1 MAVSAAL
8 IRFNTRHVNVGGLGV
23 MSRYLLSLSLF
34 VVGLLNTI
42 PASAQEDSA
51 SELYGYGV
59 HAYHSKMFGEAFD
72 LLSQSIQHSDKDPRA
87 FYFRGLAQHNLGRVD
102 EAKGDFVTAA
112 ELEAMGTNRKYN
124 ISVALERVQGQVRLD
139 IEKARRNA
147 RIKLKSAKRQRDKI
161 KYDKFKAAEGA
172 ALLDPNR
179 PATAPDLSNEADDPT
194 SPFADK
200 GDDAANTDVAGAD
213 APAGGTTE
221 PADPFAAP
229 GAGDAPADADAATT
243 PAEPE
248 DPFAVPGDTKAAPP
262 ANTTPEDPFAVPG
275 DKKAVPPAN
284 TTPEDPFA
292 VPGDKKAVPPTNTT
306 PDDPF
311 AVPGDKKAVPPAN
324 TPPADTGGAANNG
337 GPAGPRKGALGG
349 IFRSF
354 GNLVPSPGSLP
365 SIPGLGG
372 ESKPEAFDSK
382 EPGPGAA
389 PGANPGNANPG
400 APADPFGDL
409 K

>member
-1 MAVSAAL
+1 MAVSTAL

-87 FYFRGLAQHNLGRVD
+87 FFFRGLAQHNLGRVD

-124 ISVALERVQGQVRLD
+124 ISVSLERVQGQVRLD

-147 RIKLKSAKRQRDKI
+147 RIKLQSAKRQRDKI

-179 PATAPDLSNEADDPT
+179 PATAPDLSKEADDPT

-200 GDDAANTDVAGAD
+200 GDDAPNTDVAGAD
-213 APAGGTTE
+213 AP
-221 PADPFAAP
+221 P
-229 GAGDAPADADAATT
+229 ATT

-248 DPFAVPGDTKAAPP
+248 DPFAVPGDAKAAPP
-262 ANTTPEDPFAVPG
+262 ATTPAEPEDPFAVPG
-275 DKKAVPPAN
+275 DAKAAPPA
-284 TTPEDPFA
+284 TTPAEPEDPFA
-292 VPGDKKAVPPTNTT
+292 VPGDAKAAPPATT
-306 PDDPF
+306 PAEPEDPF
-311 AVPGDKKAVPPAN
+311 AVPGDAKAAPP
-324 TPPADTGGAANNG
+324 ANNG
-337 GPAGPRKGALGG
+337 GGATAPGARKGALGG
-349 IFRSF
+349 IFRAF
-354 GNLVPSPGSLP
+354 GNLVPEVPTPGSL
-365 SIPGLGG
+365 PGLGG
-372 ESKPEAFDSK
+372 ESESFEFQ
-382 EPGPGAA
+382 EPGPGEA
-389 PGANPGNANPG
+389 PGTKPGDTKPG
-400 APADPFGDL
+400 TPADPFGQL